1 MTVNLSLLGGAGWQF
16 SDNNG
21 LPLSGGLLYTYAA
34 GTTTPQTTYTSI
46 SGVAA
51 NTNPVVL
58 DSAGRVVSEIWL
70 TQGQTYKFVLETS
83 AGVTL
88 GIYDNVSGASDP
100 ANIYAALAAPTGS
113 SLVGFIQS
121 GTGAVATTVQTKL
134 RQTVSVMDFG
144 AVGDGVADDTAAIQA
159 AINSITGGSVYFPT
173 GVYKF
178 SNLTITKSIQLVGAG
193 WGSTSSDV
201 FGSAQW
207 FDANWV
213 FGTVLRSTATTGY
226 AIDFNDAVFVRQ
238 YGIHDMLVIGP
249 GTGTSTGIRIGTAA
263 MPAVQSNSRNVQ
275 FSNFKTSHELNRLYE
290 CSLELITRGCYNGPL
305 IQNQCNHNIFP
316 RWEIQ
321 STSGIAM
328 QVLESQELD
337 FHSGILQGI
346 FGTGSAGA
354 LINTSCD
361 NINFYG
367 GWVENCTAPDW
378 AFEFGAIGDPAANCQ
393 FTMIGWRTAE
403 NNGIKIDKCVG
414 SNIIGSR
421 FLNGA
426 VTTTANTSGL
436 NLIGFS
442 GVVTDL
448 SDTTLKINQL
458 GGLDI
463 GNGGLILGTNNL
475 GKARMTYGVTT
486 TPAAPASGVTV
497 FCTYNSGTG
506 KHTFSARFPTGA
518 VQTLATEP

>member
-1 MTVNLSLLGGAGWQF
+1 MSALSIQPTFPIFTGT
-16 SDNNG
+16 DG
-21 LPLSGGLLYTYAA
+21 LPLENGYIWIGTANLDPQGNPISVYWDAALTIPAGQPIRTLNGYPSRSG
-34 GTTTPQTTYTSI
+34 TPARIYVNSDYSI
-46 SGVAA
+46 RVQ
-51 NTNPVVL
+51 
-58 DSAGRVVSEIWL
+58 DSKGSLVYSAPQATERISSDLVTF
-70 TQGQTYKFVLETS
+70 TQ
-83 AGVTL
+83 AGV
-88 GIYDNVSGASDP
+88 
-100 ANIYAALAAPTGS
+100 
-113 SLVGFIQS
+113 
-121 GTGAVATTVQTKL
+121 GAVPRTVQVKL
-134 RQTVSVMDFG
+134 EETISVKDFG

-159 AINSITGGSVYFPT
+159 AINSITGGTVYFPT

-178 SNLTITKSIQLVGAG
+178 SNLTITKAIQLVGAG
-193 WGSTSSDV
+193 WGSTSSDI

-207 FDANWV
+207 FDASWV

-249 GTGTSTGIRIGTAA
+249 GTGTSTGMRMGTAA
-263 MPAVQSNSRNVQ
+263 MPAVQSNSRIVQ

-321 STSGIAM
+321 STSGVAM
-328 QVLESQELD
+328 QILESQELD

-346 FGTGSAGA
+346 FGTGSAGV
-354 LINTSCD
+354 LVDTGCD

-378 AFEFGAIGDPAANCQ
+378 AFEFGVIGNPAAKCQ
-393 FTMIGWRTAE
+393 FTFIGWRTSE

-426 VTTTANTSGL
+426 LTTTANTSGL

-448 SDTTLKINQL
+448 SETTLKINQL

-475 GKARMTYGVTT
+475 GKGKMSYGATT
-486 TPAAPASGVTV
+486 VPAAPANGVTL